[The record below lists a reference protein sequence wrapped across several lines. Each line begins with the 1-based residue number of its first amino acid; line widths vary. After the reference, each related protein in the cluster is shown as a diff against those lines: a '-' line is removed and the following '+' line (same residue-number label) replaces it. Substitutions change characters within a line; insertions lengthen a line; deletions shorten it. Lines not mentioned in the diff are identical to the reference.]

1 MRRARAFKP
10 RYALLAEPPFS
21 AADPCRRIG
30 RFRDSPA
37 RSVRFSS
44 FRDVVSAH
52 SCPAI
57 PARERFRRDRERSD
71 SLDRFCIA
79 EFATFIGGRESGF
92 SRFVFSRWG
101 LRCLSIVKAVC
112 GRSAPPPPRW
122 GPSSGRFISHMA
134 VGLRA
139 REGLLP
145 RDGCGPRFANA
156 AQRFTGPLGRTLYGG
171 LYIGLRRPSE
181 CCAAGGGPG
190 LVPCRGAGIEAP
202 DYEAI

>member
-57 PARERFRRDRERSD
+57 PARERLRRDRERSD
-71 SLDRFCIA
+71 SLGRFCIA
-79 EFATFIGGRESGF
+79 EFANFIGGRESGF

-101 LRCLSIVKAVC
+101 LRCLSIVKAVG
-112 GRSAPPPPRW
+112 GRSAPPLGGARAPAALYRIWQW
-122 GPSSGRFISHMA
+122 GFALARGYCRETAAARDSRTRRNDLRGRSAALYMA
-134 VGLRA
+134 A
-139 REGLLP
+139 S
-145 RDGCGPRFANA
+145 
-156 AQRFTGPLGRTLYGG
+156 
-171 LYIGLRRPSE
+171 I
-181 CCAAGGGPG
+181 
-190 LVPCRGAGIEAP
+190 
-202 DYEAI
+202 